1 MLTTPTSLEI
11 LGDQRCILRIINLLK
26 TIKERKNRTRNFH
39 PIFPPSQIIV
49 FPLSHRG
56 WPRPKGPLGIRDFPT
71 CLSRFSSAAFILPEA
86 TLYLSRVA
94 VHVHKRTNTRVKR
107 TNTWTEAWRWLSRL
121 DAFRAGGCCA
131 RGWNVGREVE
141 MHLSGRGTPPSGL
154 YLAER
159 KKPKNLYHLGS
170 KGKEDGEGFL
180 IQGTVTF
187 SAHSTPWETAPL
199 LIPGWS
205 TNFYSIDV
213 SMYRFFDFAISLEE
227 KERFLEKL
235 EITLL
240 FVYFCLETF
249 VSRGEVIGYFDKFDI
264 EMRNNV
270 QSRRRHIK
278 VFVF

>member
-1 MLTTPTSLEI
+1 MLTTRTSLEI

-71 CLSRFSSAAFILPEA
+71 CLSRFSSVAFILPEA

-187 SAHSTPWETAPL
+187 SLRIPL
-199 LIPGWS
+199 REKPLRFWS
-205 TNFYSIDV
+205 PSDQRVFIR
-213 SMYRFFDFAISLEE
+213 SMYRCIDFSISRFRSRKRKDSSRSWKLRFYLSTFVWKLLCREE
-227 KERFLEKL
+227 KWLDMLISSILKWE
-235 EITLL
+235 T
-240 FVYFCLETF
+240 VYNQDVDT
-249 VSRGEVIGYFDKFDI
+249 
-264 EMRNNV
+264 
-270 QSRRRHIK
+270 
-278 VFVF
+278 